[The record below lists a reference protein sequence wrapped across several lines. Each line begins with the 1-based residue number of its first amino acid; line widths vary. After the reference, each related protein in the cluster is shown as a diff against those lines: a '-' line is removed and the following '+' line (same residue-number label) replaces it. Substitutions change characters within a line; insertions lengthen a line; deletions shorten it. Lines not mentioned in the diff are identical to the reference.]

1 MANTKVQLLREE
13 RDLILKYG
21 YPFERL
27 SKALRRWPSRDA
39 IKRISMSD
47 YELEMLIGELSRS
60 INHSEA
66 GKEEDALIDLCDR
79 LEYVER
85 EAATAISTSSG
96 SSAALHCQPTQRKM
110 QFTVRCLPKHVDAP
124 WEFVLS
130 NEVIQFRL

>member
-1 MANTKVQLLREE
+1 MNHAPVPGH
-13 RDLILKYG
+13 G

-85 EAATAISTSSG
+85 SG
-96 SSAALHCQPTQRKM
+96 DGDLDI
-110 QFTVRCLPKHVDAP
+110 L
-124 WEFVLS
+124 W
-130 NEVIQFRL
+130 